1 MFSNDT
7 HQPYTIKIID
17 TILKI
22 GIYKINYV
30 KTSEVMEMKLVYDWV
45 LSLVQGEKEKK
56 SKNFKY

>member
-1 MFSNDT
+1 MQISLEIMFSNDT

-45 LSLVQGEKEKK
+45 LSLV
-56 SKNFKY
+56 